1 MAATL
6 DHRPRPGSETSRSC
20 PALGLREARPGQT
33 AREVGGGEPAPN
45 AQEAAWEGGAAPRSR
60 RERQAPPPAGRA
72 PFVLQRPEDW
82 VCVVRTGKGS
92 HRRPTSLP
100 FVLDTSPT
108 LRENVEKMVIIASF
122 Y

>member
-6 DHRPRPGSETSRSC
+6 DRRPRPASETSRSGR
-20 PALGLREARPGQT
+20 ALGLREARPGQP
-33 AREVGGGEPAPN
+33 AREVGGGERAPV

-82 VCVVRTGKGS
+82 VFGVRTGKGS
-92 HRRPTSLP
+92 HRRQISLP
-100 FVLDTSPT
+100 FILGTYPT